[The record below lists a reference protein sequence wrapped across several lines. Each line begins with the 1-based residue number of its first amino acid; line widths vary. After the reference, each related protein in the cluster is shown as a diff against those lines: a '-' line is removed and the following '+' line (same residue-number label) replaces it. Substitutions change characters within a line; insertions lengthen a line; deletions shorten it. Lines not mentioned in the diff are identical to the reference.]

1 MVRKQNMEICFQPY
15 FLPRDTGC
23 TTFCIGTECQHTS
36 WGVYLS
42 NKTVIIFFYCGGRR
56 LKSTVQ
62 LRHQQISSVMSLL
75 TFPLHVHCLSPSP
88 SLPLSPSPIFL
99 LLSLPISLFPSTF
112 LPPPPPPPTIHPAIP
127 SSCCVK
133 PAAPLSLLGL
143 WAECWGG
150 RS

>member
-1 MVRKQNMEICFQPY
+1 MVRKQNMEICFQPRY
-15 FLPRDTGC
+15 TGC

-36 WGVYLS
+36 LGVYLS
-42 NKTVIIFFYCGGRR
+42 NKTVILFFYCGGRR

-62 LRHQQISSVMSLL
+62 IRHQQISSVMSLL

-112 LPPPPPPPTIHPAIP
+112 LPPPHP
-127 SSCCVK
+127 SSHPFLLLCKTSCSSF
-133 PAAPLSLLGL
+133 SLGF
-143 WAECWGG
+143 G
-150 RS
+150 S

>member
-1 MVRKQNMEICFQPY
+1 MVRKQNMEICFQPRY
-15 FLPRDTGC
+15 TGC

-36 WGVYLS
+36 LGVYLS
-42 NKTVIIFFYCGGRR
+42 NKTVILFFYCGGRR

-62 LRHQQISSVMSLL
+62 IRHQQISSVMSLL

-112 LPPPPPPPTIHPAIP
+112 LPPPHPPIHPAIP

-143 WAECWGG
+143 
-150 RS
+150 